1 MWLYFIAVALLVFG
15 IVGSVLGG
23 GIFTILVLPLGAIV
37 LVCAVVVGM
46 WARSTEPSGH
56 GGRSASEMEPRPLPH
71 SNRPQP
77 GASGTTS
84 PEELVD
90 ARREAQ

>member
-1 MWLYFIAVALLVFG
+1 MWLYMIAVVLLVLG
-15 IVGSVLGG
+15 IGGGVLTG
-23 GIFTILVLPLGAIV
+23 GIFTIVVLPLGAIV
-37 LVCAVVVGM
+37 LVAAIFAGF
-46 WARSTEPSGH
+46 WARSTEARH
-56 GGRSASEMEPRPLPH
+56 GGKSASEIEPRPLPH
-71 SNRPQP
+71 TNRPQP